1 MTGYTTIKIFRIPA
15 GLILVA
21 MALAVSAS
29 TARAQIA
36 EAAATAIAKPIITKV
51 VNAVMPKGTPPGTNW
66 LKAEVIYADANS
78 MMVREQAN
86 EIAIHTFNFAPDVK
100 AQMQTI
106 FEKGGYQYGDK
117 VSILLQPGQTVA
129 LRILGKPSKPF

>member
-1 MTGYTTIKIFRIPA
+1 MISNTTMKIFRIPA

-29 TARAQIA
+29 TARAQVA
-36 EAAATAIAKPIITKV
+36 EAAATAIAEPIITKV
-51 VNAVMPKGTPPGTNW
+51 VKAVLPKSTPAGTNW

-86 EIAIHTFNFAPDVK
+86 SVAIHTFNFAPDVK

-106 FEKGGYQYGDK
+106 LDKGGYQYGDK

-129 LRILGKPSKPF
+129 LRIVGKPSL

>member
-1 MTGYTTIKIFRIPA
+1 MSNTTMKIFRIPA
-15 GLILVA
+15 GLILIVL
-21 MALAVSAS
+21 ALAVSAS
-29 TARAQIA
+29 TAKAQIA
-36 EAAATAIAKPIITKV
+36 EAAASAIAQPIITKV
-51 VNAVMPKGTPPGTNW
+51 VKAVLPKDTPPGTNW

-100 AQMQTI
+100 ARMQTI

-129 LRILGKPSKPF
+129 LRVVGKPSKPF